1 MYRVITQE
9 ERLTMANTSILDGI
23 ERVHF
28 IGIGGS
34 GMLPLAEIL
43 HGFGYTVTGSD
54 INEGSTVDI
63 LRGMNI
69 PVQIPHDAA
78 CIADAQLVVYTA
90 ALLAGNP
97 ELLAAQAMGIPCY
110 ERSVMLGAV
119 SDRYLNRVC
128 IAGTHGKT
136 TATAMSTQMLLM
148 GGIDYAAV
156 IGGKLPYINSYGRH
170 GSAGSIIVEA
180 CEFSNTFLQ
189 LNPTTSVLLNI
200 DEDHLDYF
208 KTMENL
214 IASFT
219 KFAEKASGVVLANGD
234 DENCLQIVAGLKDKR
249 AILFGFCDGCHFQ
262 AVDVKIE
269 EDGYYSFMLLYLFE
283 PLGRI
288 KLSIPGKHNI
298 YNALVAAAIGY
309 CERMPIESIAEG
321 IAAFKGAGRRFE
333 ILGNIDGITVADDYA
348 HHPAEVEATLNG
360 VKKLGYKR
368 IIALHQPFTYSRT
381 KLLFNDFVTS
391 LKLADITLLTE
402 IMGGRELDPGDITAA
417 MLAKEVGCEWVTGF
431 DEAVERLLEIVEP
444 GDLVL
449 SMGCGDIYKAANLLV
464 ERLKNR

>member
-1 MYRVITQE
+1 
-9 ERLTMANTSILDGI
+9 MAKVDILDGI
-23 ERVHF
+23 NRVHF

-34 GMLPLAEIL
+34 GMLPIAEIL

-63 LRGMNI
+63 LRGMGI
-69 PVQIPHDAA
+69 PVQIPHDAG
-78 CIADAQLVVYTA
+78 CVADAQIVVYTA

-97 ELLAAQAMGIPCY
+97 ELIAAKSMGIPCY

-156 IGGKLPYINSYGRH
+156 IGGKLPYINGYGKH
-170 GSAGSIIVEA
+170 GTIGSIIVEA
-180 CEFSNTFLQ
+180 CEFSDTFLQ
-189 LNPTTSVLLNI
+189 LNPTTAVLLNI

-208 KTMENL
+208 KTMDNL

-219 KFAEKASGVVLANGD
+219 KFAEKASTIVLANGD
-234 DENCLQIVAGLKDKR
+234 DENCLQIVAGLKNKR
-249 AILFGFCDGCHFQ
+249 GMLFGTSEGCQFQ
-262 AVDVKIE
+262 AVDIKVE
-269 EDGYYSFMLLYLFE
+269 QDGFYSFMLTYLLK

-298 YNALVAAAIGY
+298 YNALAAAAIGC
-309 CERMPIESIAEG
+309 CEQMPFESIAEG

-333 ILGNIDGITVADDYA
+333 ILGNVNGVTIADDYA
-348 HHPAEVEATLNG
+348 HHPAEIEATLG
-360 VKKLGYKR
+360 GIKQLGYKR

-381 KLLFNDFVTS
+381 KLLFNDFVS
-391 LKLADITLLTE
+391 ALKLADITLLTE
-402 IMGGRELDPGDITAA
+402 IMGGRELNPGDITSE
-417 MLAKEVGCEWVTGF
+417 MLAREVGCEWVDGF
-431 DEAVERLLEIVEP
+431 DEAVQWLEKTVQP
-444 GDLVL
+444 GDLVI

-464 ERLKNR
+464 ERLKSR